1 MYTGYQTDA
10 PFVIR
15 YPRGKGEKK
24 DWRNEMTL
32 LPVGKGRKLREGK
45 DIAVL
50 SIGAIG
56 NEVIKAIEMVESEG
70 ISVAHYDMIYLK
82 PIDEVILDEVGQR
95 FKRVITVEN
104 GVVKGGL
111 GSAVAEYMSDHDYQ
125 THVWRIGVPDQFWEA
140 RWPSICRIMI
150 TRHMSGGLACLI
162 SLWSMVPFRSCI
174 ACVEWTRR
182 V

>member
-56 NEVIKAIEMVESEG
+56 NEVIKAIEMVELEG
-70 ISVAHYDMIYLK
+70 ISVLPRQIEGVQVGVTLRQYKSYRGYKVSVRTDGRVDASAICGRLGGGGHRGAAGCTFEITD
-82 PIDEVILDEVGQR
+82 LDEVYRQ
-95 FKRVITVEN
+95 V
-104 GVVKGGL
+104 
-111 GSAVAEYMSDHDYQ
+111 
-125 THVWRIGVPDQFWEA
+125 
-140 RWPSICRIMI
+140 
-150 TRHMSGGLACLI
+150 LASVRQELEQQEKLDA
-162 SLWSMVPFRSCI
+162 SL
-174 ACVEWTRR
+174 
-182 V
+182 